1 MFISLVFLSII
12 STTIFANVDDQHTI
26 RISLDEELP
35 LSTILFSTSPTI
47 VYRLFDSGRNHN
59 AFVDFNSSTGHLR
72 LARAIDREDLC
83 AEHICSCLQCQLIVE
98 LIEWQAP
105 YRLLKLLFT
114 IGDINDHS
122 PMFPS
127 SICHVQLMENS
138 PLGFEVSLEHATD
151 LDQGENSRLTY
162 ELKYLNGVGQGPL
175 EFVSKSNGGLSI
187 RVSGSLDREER
198 DYYPY
203 ELIAVDH
210 GQPRRS
216 SSMKV
221 HVHIEV
227 RVFLFSTMDTVN
239 VDDL

>member
-1 MFISLVFLSII
+1 M
-12 STTIFANVDDQHTI
+12 
-26 RISLDEELP
+26 
-35 LSTILFSTSPTI
+35 
-47 VYRLFDSGRNHN
+47 
-59 AFVDFNSSTGHLR
+59 
-72 LARAIDREDLC
+72 
-83 AEHICSCLQCQLIVE
+83 E

-114 IGDINDHS
+114 IADINDHS

-127 SICHVQLMENS
+127 SIFHVQVMENS
-138 PLGFEVSLEHATD
+138 PAGFEVSLEHATD

-175 EFVSKSNGGLSI
+175 ELVSKSNGGLSM
-187 RVSGSLDREER
+187 RVIGSLDREER

-216 SSMKV
+216 ISMKV
-221 HVHIEV
+221 HVHIQV
-227 RVFLFSTMDTVN
+227 CLSFFSAMDLAN
-239 VDDL
+239 ADDL